1 MWICKHCKKS
11 FDFSTSEKAN
21 HTRWCESNP
30 KFKEYRTELAARS
43 RLNITKESRE
53 KQAETL
59 SKAHKEGTVKSNL
72 PSWSGKFHTD
82 ESKAI
87 LRKKR
92 IEYLETNPDKHPWK
106 RNSKFI
112 SEPCELLKKK
122 LREAGLDF
130 VEEYQPLRKRFFS
143 LDISFPDK
151 KIGIEVNGN
160 QHYNPDKTL
169 RKYYQD
175 RHDLIVESGWTLIE
189 LPYLEV
195 YRDDIVEIIWSHS
208 TTDSARVS

>member
-1 MWICKHCKKS
+1 MWTCNHCHKE
-11 FDFSTSEKAN
+11 FENFSTSEKAN
-21 HTRWCESNP
+21 HSRWCDKNP
-30 KFKEYRTELAARS
+30 KKSKYLSTLENTRN
-43 RLNITKESRE
+43 NISISSRE
-53 KQAETL
+53 QQAKSL
-59 SKAHKEGTVKSNL
+59 SKTHKERDL
-72 PSWSGKFHTD
+72 PNPPSFAGKFHTD

-92 IEYLETNPDKHPWK
+92 IEYLESNTDKHPWK
-106 RNSKFI
+106 KNSKFI
-112 SEPCELLKKK
+112 SEPCEFLKKK

-130 VEEYQPLRKRFFS
+130 VEEYQPLAKRFFA

-169 RKYYQD
+169 KKYYRE

-189 LPYLEV
+189 LPYIEV
-195 YRDDIVEIIWSHS
+195 YRDEKVNEIMKVLL
-208 TTDSARVS
+208 R